1 MMRKIYLVPA
11 LVGLLTTVAAG
22 PLTAQGVQ
30 GAASKQKAA
39 AAPKAVAAGASPV
52 AAAPGAAAAPAAS
65 EAAATDDK
73 AKAGDIKAI
82 DGFRSAKFGMSEP
95 DVRAAMTKDFNPK
108 ADAIKAQDNPSELTH
123 SVLLTVPDLLPN
135 GGTAELSYVF
145 GYKSKSLIQVGAVWS
160 KATDAAMTP
169 EKLFSNANILRAH
182 FLSEGF
188 KPDSIAVNMPV
199 NGGIVMFR
207 GSDARDRSVILL
219 LQGTF
224 ENKENNQR
232 VLTPTSLLLFYVAD
246 AKSPDVFK
254 LPPGQF

>member
-1 MMRKIYLVPA
+1 MRKIYLVPA
-11 LVGLLTTVAAG
+11 LVGLLTSVAAG
-22 PLTAQGVQ
+22 PLAAQGAVP
-30 GAASKQKAA
+30 KQKAA
-39 AAPKAVAAGASPV
+39 QAPKAAAAGA
-52 AAAPGAAAAPAAS
+52 APAVGAPAAATT
-65 EAAATDDK
+65 EAPSAGADDK
-73 AKAGDIKAI
+73 VKAI
-82 DGFRSAKFGMSEP
+82 DGFRSAKFGMNET
-95 DVRAAMTKDFNPK
+95 DVRAAMTKDFNAK
-108 ADAIKAQDNPSELTH
+108 SDAIKIQDNASELTR
-123 SVLLTVPDLLPN
+123 SLLLPVPELLPN

-160 KATDAAMTP
+160 KGTDAAMTA

-182 FLSEGF
+182 FMGEGF

-199 NGGIVMFR
+199 AGGIVMFR
-207 GSDARDRSVILL
+207 GSDAKDRSVILL

-246 AKSPDVFK
+246 AKSPDIFK

>member
-1 MMRKIYLVPA
+1 MRRIYLVPA
-11 LVGLLTTVAAG
+11 LVGLFTSVAAG
-22 PLTAQGVQ
+22 PLVAQGAVP
-30 GAASKQKAA
+30 KQKAA
-39 AAPKAVAAGASPV
+39 QAPKAATAAGA
-52 AAAPGAAAAPAAS
+52 APAAAAPAT
-65 EAAATDDK
+65 AATEAPSAGSEDK
-73 AKAGDIKAI
+73 IKAI
-82 DGFRSAKFGMSEP
+82 DGFRSAKFGMSEA
-95 DVRAAMTKDFNPK
+95 DVRAAMTKDFNAKP
-108 ADAIKAQDNPSELTH
+108 DAIRAQDNASELTH
-123 SVLLTVPDLLPN
+123 SLLLSAPELLPN

-160 KATDAAMTP
+160 KGTDTAMTA

-182 FLSEGF
+182 FMGEGF

-199 NGGIVMFR
+199 AGGIVMFR
-207 GSDARDRSVILL
+207 GSDAKDRSVILL

-246 AKSPDVFK
+246 AKSPDIFK

>member
-1 MMRKIYLVPA
+1 MRKIYLVPA
-11 LVGLLTTVAAG
+11 LVGLLTSVAAG
-22 PLTAQGVQ
+22 PLAAQGAVP
-30 GAASKQKAA
+30 KQKAA
-39 AAPKAVAAGASPV
+39 QAPKAAAAGA
-52 AAAPGAAAAPAAS
+52 APAT
-65 EAAATDDK
+65 EAPSAGADDK
-73 AKAGDIKAI
+73 VKAI
-82 DGFRSAKFGMSEP
+82 DGFRSAKFGMSEA
-95 DVRAAMTKDFNPK
+95 DVRAAMIKDFNAKP
-108 ADAIKAQDNPSELTH
+108 DAIKAQDNASELTH
-123 SVLLTVPDLLPN
+123 SILMSVPELLPN

-160 KATDAAMTP
+160 KGTDAAMTA

-182 FLSEGF
+182 FMGEGF

-199 NGGIVMFR
+199 AGGIVMFR
-207 GSDARDRSVILL
+207 GSDAKDRSVILL

-246 AKSPDVFK
+246 AKSPDIFK

>member
-1 MMRKIYLVPA
+1 MRKIYLVPA
-11 LVGLLTTVAAG
+11 LVGLLSSVAAG
-22 PLTAQGVQ
+22 PLAAQGAVPNQ
-30 GAASKQKAA
+30 GAAPKQKAA
-39 AAPKAVAAGASPV
+39 PAPRAATGVAAGAP
-52 AAAPGAAAAPAAS
+52 AAAGATSAAAAETPAAES
-65 EAAATDDK
+65 
-73 AKAGDIKAI
+73 KAI
-82 DGFRSAKFGMSEP
+82 DGFRSAKFGMNEA
-95 DVRAAMTKDFNPK
+95 DVRAAMTRDFNAKP
-108 ADAIKAQDNPSELTH
+108 DAIKAQDNASELTR
-123 SVLLTVPDLLPN
+123 SVLLSVPELLPN

-160 KATDAAMTP
+160 KGTDTAMTP

-182 FLSEGF
+182 FMGEGF

-199 NGGIVMFR
+199 AGGIVMFR
-207 GSDARDRSVILL
+207 GSDAKDRSVILL

-246 AKSPDVFK
+246 AKSPDIFK

>member
-1 MMRKIYLVPA
+1 MRRIYLVPA
-11 LVGLLTTVAAG
+11 LVGLLTSLAVG
-22 PLTAQGVQ
+22 PLAAQGAVP
-30 GAASKQKAA
+30 KQKAA
-39 AAPKAVAAGASPV
+39 PAPKASAAGTPVAAGATS
-52 AAAPGAAAAPAAS
+52 AAAAETPAA
-65 EAAATDDK
+65 DDK
-73 AKAGDIKAI
+73 IKTI
-82 DGFRSAKFGMSEP
+82 DGFRSAKFGMNEA
-95 DVRAAMTKDFNPK
+95 DVRAAMAKDFNAKP
-108 ADAIKAQDNPSELTH
+108 DAIKAQDNASELTH
-123 SVLLTVPDLLPN
+123 SILLSVPELLPN
-135 GGTAELSYVF
+135 GGAAELSYVF

-160 KATDAAMTP
+160 KGTDTAMTP

-182 FLSEGF
+182 FMGEGF

-199 NGGIVMFR
+199 AGGIVMFR

-246 AKSPDVFK
+246 AKSPDIFK

>member
-1 MMRKIYLVPA
+1 MRIIYLIPA
-11 LVGLLTTVAAG
+11 LVGLFTSVAAG
-22 PLTAQGVQ
+22 PLAAQGAVP
-30 GAASKQKAA
+30 KQKAA
-39 AAPKAVAAGASPV
+39 QAPKAATAAGP
-52 AAAPGAAAAPAAS
+52 AAAAPAAATT
-65 EAAATDDK
+65 EAPSAGTDDK
-73 AKAGDIKAI
+73 TKSI
-82 DGFRSAKFGMSEP
+82 DGFRSAKFGTSEA
-95 DVRAAMTKDFNPK
+95 DVRAAMAKDFGAKPE
-108 ADAIKAQDNPSELTH
+108 AIRAQDNASELTH
-123 SVLLTVPDLLPN
+123 SLLLSAPELLPN

-160 KATDAAMTP
+160 KGTDAAMTP

-207 GSDARDRSVILL
+207 GSDAKDRSVILL

-224 ENKENNQR
+224 ETKENNQR
-232 VLTPTSLLLFYVAD
+232 LLTPTSLLLFYVAD
-246 AKSPDVFK
+246 AKSPDIFK

>member
-1 MMRKIYLVPA
+1 MRRIYLLPA
-11 LVGLLTTVAAG
+11 LVGLLSSVAAG
-22 PLTAQGVQ
+22 PLVAQGVVP
-30 GAASKQKAA
+30 KQKAA
-39 AAPKAVAAGASPV
+39 QAPKAAAATGASP
-52 AAAPGAAAAPAAS
+52 AAAAPAAAAS
-65 EAAATDDK
+65 EAPSADDK
-73 AKAGDIKAI
+73 TTKAI
-82 DGFRSAKFGMSEP
+82 DGFRSAKFGMSEA
-95 DVRAAMTKDFNPK
+95 DVRVAMTKDFNAKP
-108 ADAIKAQDNPSELTH
+108 DAIKIQENASELTR
-123 SVLLTVPDLLPN
+123 SLLLQAPELLPN

-160 KATDAAMTP
+160 KGTDTAMTP

-182 FLSEGF
+182 FMGEGF

-199 NGGIVMFR
+199 AGGIVMFR
-207 GSDARDRSVILL
+207 GSDAKDRSVILL

-246 AKSPDVFK
+246 AKSPDIFK

>member
-1 MMRKIYLVPA
+1 MRKIYLVPA
-11 LVGLLTTVAAG
+11 LVGLLTVVAVG
-22 PLTAQGVQ
+22 PLAAQGAVP
-30 GAASKQKAA
+30 KQKAA
-39 AAPKAVAAGASPV
+39 PAPKAGAAGTPAAAGATS
-52 AAAPGAAAAPAAS
+52 AAAAEAPAA
-65 EAAATDDK
+65 DDK
-73 AKAGDIKAI
+73 GKAI
-82 DGFRSAKFGMSEP
+82 DGFRSAKFGMNEA
-95 DVRAAMTKDFNPK
+95 DVRAAMARDFNAKP
-108 ADAIKAQDNPSELTH
+108 DAIKAQDNASELTR
-123 SVLLTVPDLLPN
+123 SILLSVPDLLPN

-160 KATDAAMTP
+160 KGTDAAMTP

-207 GSDARDRSVILL
+207 GSDAKDRSVILL

-224 ENKENNQR
+224 ETKENNR

-246 AKSPDVFK
+246 AKSPDIFK

>member
-1 MMRKIYLVPA
+1 MRKIYLVPA
-11 LVGLLTTVAAG
+11 LVGLLTSITTG
-22 PLTAQGVQ
+22 PLAAQGAVP
-30 GAASKQKAA
+30 KQKTAPAPRAA
-39 AAPKAVAAGASPV
+39 AAGTPVAAGATS
-52 AAAPGAAAAPAAS
+52 AAAAETP
-65 EAAATDDK
+65 TPDDK
-73 AKAGDIKAI
+73 IKAI
-82 DGFRSAKFGMSEP
+82 DGFRSAKFGMNEA
-95 DVRAAMTKDFNPK
+95 DVRAALTKDFSAK
-108 ADAIKAQDNPSELTH
+108 SDAIKVQDNASELTR
-123 SVLLTVPDLLPN
+123 SVLLSVPELLPN

-145 GYKSKSLIQVGAVWS
+145 GYKSKSLIQIGAVWS
-160 KATDAAMTP
+160 KGTDAAITA

-199 NGGIVMFR
+199 SGGIVMFR
-207 GSDARDRSVILL
+207 GSDAKDRSVILL

-246 AKSPDVFK
+246 AKSPDIFK

>member
-1 MMRKIYLVPA
+1 MRKIYLVPA
-11 LVGLLTTVAAG
+11 LVGLLTSVAAG
-22 PLTAQGVQ
+22 PLAAQGVVP
-30 GAASKQKAA
+30 KQKAA
-39 AAPKAVAAGASPV
+39 QAPKAAAAG
-52 AAAPGAAAAPAAS
+52 AAPAAGAP
-65 EAAATDDK
+65 AAATTEAPSTGADDK
-73 AKAGDIKAI
+73 VKAI
-82 DGFRSAKFGMSEP
+82 DGFRSAKFGMSEA
-95 DVRAAMTKDFNPK
+95 DVRAAMIKDFNAKP
-108 ADAIKAQDNPSELTH
+108 DVIKAQDNASELTH
-123 SVLLTVPDLLPN
+123 SILMSVPELLPN

-160 KATDAAMTP
+160 KGTDAAMTP

-182 FLSEGF
+182 FMGEGF

-199 NGGIVMFR
+199 AGGIVMFR
-207 GSDARDRSVILL
+207 GSDAKDRSVILL

-246 AKSPDVFK
+246 AKSPDIFK

>member
-1 MMRKIYLVPA
+1 MRKIYLVPA
-11 LVGLLTTVAAG
+11 LVGLLTSVAAG
-22 PLTAQGVQ
+22 PLAAQGAVP
-30 GAASKQKAA
+30 KQKAA
-39 AAPKAVAAGASPV
+39 PAPRAAATGAAPVAAGATPT
-52 AAAPGAAAAPAAS
+52 AAAETPAA
-65 EAAATDDK
+65 EDK
-73 AKAGDIKAI
+73 SKAI
-82 DGFRSAKFGMSEP
+82 DGFRSAKFGMNEA
-95 DVRAAMTKDFNPK
+95 DVRAAMTRDFNAKP
-108 ADAIKAQDNPSELTH
+108 DAIKAQDNASELTH
-123 SVLLTVPDLLPN
+123 SILLSVPELLPN

-160 KATDAAMTP
+160 KGTDAAMTP

-188 KPDSIAVNMPV
+188 KPESIAVNMPV

-207 GSDARDRSVILL
+207 GSDSKDRSVILL

-232 VLTPTSLLLFYVAD
+232 LLTPASLLLFYVAD
-246 AKSPDVFK
+246 ANSPDIFK

>member
-1 MMRKIYLVPA
+1 MRKIYLVPA
-11 LVGLLTTVAAG
+11 LVGLLTTVATG
-22 PLTAQGVQ
+22 PLIAQS
-30 GAASKQKAA
+30 AAPKQKAA
-39 AAPKAVAAGASPV
+39 AAPKAVAAGAPAA

-65 EAAATDDK
+65 SEAAATDDK
-73 AKAGDIKAI
+73 SKVV
-82 DGFRSAKFGMSEP
+82 DGFRSAKFGMTEA

-145 GYKSKSLIQVGAVWS
+145 GYKSKSLIQIGAVWS

-182 FLSEGF
+182 FLNEGF
-188 KPDSIAVNMPV
+188 KPESVAVNMPV

-207 GSDARDRSVILL
+207 GSDAKDHSVILL

-246 AKSPDVFK
+246 TKSPDVFK

>member
-1 MMRKIYLVPA
+1 MRRIYLIPA
-11 LVGLLTTVAAG
+11 LVGLLTAVAAG
-22 PLTAQGVQ
+22 PLAAQGAVP
-30 GAASKQKAA
+30 KQKAA
-39 AAPKAVAAGASPV
+39 PRAAAAGA
-52 AAAPGAAAAPAAS
+52 APAGTGAPAAGATS
-65 EAAATDDK
+65 TAAAETPAGEDK
-73 AKAGDIKAI
+73 AAKAI
-82 DGFRSAKFGMSEP
+82 DGFRSAKFGMNEA
-95 DVRAAMTKDFNPK
+95 DVRAAMTKDFNAKP
-108 ADAIKAQDNPSELTH
+108 DAIKIQDNASELTRSLLL
-123 SVLLTVPDLLPN
+123 SVPELLPN

-160 KATDAAMTP
+160 KGTDTAMTP

-182 FLSEGF
+182 FMGEGF

-199 NGGIVMFR
+199 AGGIVMFR
-207 GSDARDRSVILL
+207 GSDAKDRSVILL

-246 AKSPDVFK
+246 AKSPDIFK

>member
-1 MMRKIYLVPA
+1 MRKIYLVPA
-11 LVGLLTTVAAG
+11 LVGLLTSVAAG
-22 PLTAQGVQ
+22 PLAAQGAVP
-30 GAASKQKAA
+30 KQKAA
-39 AAPKAVAAGASPV
+39 PAPKAAAAGTAPTAAGATS
-52 AAAPGAAAAPAAS
+52 AAAA
-65 EAAATDDK
+65 ETAAADDK
-73 AKAGDIKAI
+73 IKAI
-82 DGFRSAKFGMSEP
+82 DGFRSAKFGMNEA
-95 DVRAAMTKDFNPK
+95 DVRAAMSKDFGAKP
-108 ADAIKAQDNPSELTH
+108 DAVKAQDNASELTH
-123 SVLLTVPDLLPN
+123 SLLYSAPDLLPN

-145 GYKSKSLIQVGAVWS
+145 GYKSKSLIQVGVVWS
-160 KATDAAMTP
+160 KGTDAAMTP

-207 GSDARDRSVILL
+207 GSDPRDRSVILL

-246 AKSPDVFK
+246 AKSPDIFK

>member
-1 MMRKIYLVPA
+1 MRKIYLVPA
-11 LVGLLTTVAAG
+11 LVGLLTSVAAG
-22 PLTAQGVQ
+22 PLAAQGAVP
-30 GAASKQKAA
+30 KQKAA
-39 AAPKAVAAGASPV
+39 QAPKAAAAG
-52 AAAPGAAAAPAAS
+52 AAPAAGAP
-65 EAAATDDK
+65 AAATTEAPSAGADDK
-73 AKAGDIKAI
+73 VKAI
-82 DGFRSAKFGMSEP
+82 DGFRSAKFGMSEA
-95 DVRAAMTKDFNPK
+95 DVRAAMIKDFNAKP
-108 ADAIKAQDNPSELTH
+108 DAIKAQDNASELTH
-123 SVLLTVPDLLPN
+123 SILMSVPELLPN

-160 KATDAAMTP
+160 KGTDAAMTA

-182 FLSEGF
+182 FMGEGF

-199 NGGIVMFR
+199 AGGIVMFR
-207 GSDARDRSVILL
+207 GSDAKDRSVILL

-246 AKSPDVFK
+246 AKSPDIFK

>member
-1 MMRKIYLVPA
+1 MRKLYLIPA
-11 LVGLLTTVAAG
+11 VVGLLTSVAAG
-22 PLTAQGVQ
+22 PLAAQGAVP
-30 GAASKQKAA
+30 KQKAA
-39 AAPKAVAAGASPV
+39 PAPRAAAAGAPSAAGTPVAAGTNSAE
-52 AAAPGAAAAPAAS
+52 APGA
-65 EAAATDDK
+65 EDK
-73 AKAGDIKAI
+73 VKAI
-82 DGFRSAKFGMSEP
+82 DGFRSAKFGMNEA
-95 DVRAAMTKDFNPK
+95 DVRAAMAKDFAPK
-108 ADAIKAQDNPSELTH
+108 PDAIKVQDNASELTR
-123 SVLLTVPDLLPN
+123 SLLLPVPELLPN

-160 KATDAAMTP
+160 KGTDAAMTP

-182 FLSEGF
+182 FMGEGF

-199 NGGIVMFR
+199 AGGIVMFR

-224 ENKENNQR
+224 ETKDNNR

-246 AKSPDVFK
+246 AKSPDIFK

>member
-1 MMRKIYLVPA
+1 MRRIYLVPA
-11 LVGLLTTVAAG
+11 LAGLLITVAAG
-22 PLTAQGVQ
+22 PLAAQGVVP
-30 GAASKQKAA
+30 KQKAA
-39 AAPKAVAAGASPV
+39 PAPKAVAAGAPP
-52 AAAPGAAAAPAAS
+52 AAATGAAPAAS
-65 EAAATDDK
+65 GEAATADDK
-73 AKAGDIKAI
+73 TKAI
-82 DGFRSAKFGMSEP
+82 DGFRSAKFGTGEAE
-95 DVRAAMTKDFNPK
+95 VRAAMVKDFNAKP
-108 ADAIKAQDNPSELTH
+108 DAIRAQDNPSELTH
-123 SVLLTVPDLLPN
+123 SLLLSVPELLPN

-160 KATDAAMTP
+160 KASDAAITP

-232 VLTPTSLLLFYVAD
+232 LLTPTSLLLFYVAD
-246 AKSPDVFK
+246 AKSPDIFK

>member
-1 MMRKIYLVPA
+1 MRKIYLVPA
-11 LVGLLTTVAAG
+11 LVGLLTSVAAG
-22 PLTAQGVQ
+22 PLAAQGAVP
-30 GAASKQKAA
+30 KQKAA
-39 AAPKAVAAGASPV
+39 PAPRTAAG
-52 AAAPGAAAAPAAS
+52 AAPAAAGTPVAAGTTS
-65 EAAATDDK
+65 AAAAETPAADDK
-73 AKAGDIKAI
+73 IKAI
-82 DGFRSAKFGMSEP
+82 DGFRSAKFGMNEA
-95 DVRAAMTKDFNPK
+95 DVRSALGKDFNAKPE
-108 ADAIKAQDNPSELTH
+108 AIKSQDNASELTH
-123 SVLLTVPDLLPN
+123 SLLYSAPELLPN

-160 KATDAAMTP
+160 KGTDAAMTP

-207 GSDARDRSVILL
+207 GSDAKDRSVILL

-232 VLTPTSLLLFYVAD
+232 LLTPTSLLLFYVAD
-246 AKSPDVFK
+246 AKSPDIFK